1 MEQRYLDDF
10 WQIERLR
17 FTAFIRPEADTQ
29 SYKSWID
36 LLGEEP
42 DKLSFS
48 KKENLLQA
56 EGIFNNGKLIS
67 QVQPNRFDWH
77 FSFLEAEEE
86 IEVKNEETAKILQEP
101 QFRTVGP
108 LKEEI
113 INPFKK
119 LIFFW
124 LEGSEQ
130 IIRLAFGAVLLCR
143 VKDQTAGYKKID
155 LFLPKIC
162 LDVESRDFLYQIN
175 RRRPSRTKISSLDIN
190 RLSKW
195 SVARLLHTQKATLGS
210 SACRLELDINTIQE
224 FVGTLPVDKLS
235 EIFQELIDLGVE
247 IAKEG
252 DIP

>member
-42 DKLSFS
+42 DRFFFS
-48 KKENLLQA
+48 KKENQLQG

-77 FSFLEAEEE
+77 FSFLEAEKE
-86 IEVKNEETAKILQEP
+86 IEVKGEKAAKILQEP
-101 QFRTVGP
+101 NFLTVGP

-113 INPFKK
+113 VNPFKE
-119 LIFFW
+119 LMFFW

-130 IIRLAFGAVLLCR
+130 IIRLAFGAVLLWR
-143 VKDQTAGYKKID
+143 VEDQTAGYKKINR
-155 LFLPKIC
+155 FLPNIHI
-162 LDVESRDFLYQIN
+162 DVESRDFFYQIN
-175 RRRPSRTKISSLDIN
+175 RRRLSRTKISRLEIN

-195 SVARLLHTQKATLGS
+195 SVARLFRREATSGS

-224 FVGTLPVDKLS
+224 FEETLPVNKLS
-235 EIFQELIDLGVE
+235 DIFQELLDLGVE
-247 IAKEG
+247 IAQKG